1 MMLTSSPQGQDGG
14 SIGAAGAAGA
24 FGARILTLA
33 DRLARFSESANGLTC
48 TFMSPAH
55 RAAATELCK
64 WMTAAGMT
72 AHIDVVG
79 NVVGRYSSV
88 RADAGTLIVGSHY
101 DTVRNAGKYDGRL
114 GILAGIVAVEELRRR
129 NVALPFHLDVVGFS
143 EEEGVRFSAPY
154 LGSAAMAG
162 RFDPDILK
170 RRDATGQSLADVLLE
185 RGGTGKAIA
194 TLACRDKL
202 VGYVEVH
209 IEQGPVLLHENLP
222 VGVVT
227 AIAGFARRRLTVR
240 GVAGHAGAVPMQLR
254 HDAAAA
260 AAEIISMVE
269 QRCSQV
275 PGLMGTVGQ
284 LQVPAGAINVI
295 PALCEFS
302 LDIRSDNSGEL
313 EKALGDIAAGI
324 EAIAARRGVSVEI
337 EKVAELPPVLCTPRL
352 RDALGR
358 AVVRQGL
365 AVRSLV
371 SGPGHD
377 AVMFDGVTDVGM
389 LFVRCGNGGISHS
402 PLETITAADA
412 DMGVQ
417 VLLDFLINF
426 EVRP

>member
-1 MMLTSSPQGQDGG
+1 MLTSSPQGQEGSSIAADGG
-14 SIGAAGAAGA
+14 AL
-24 FGARILTLA
+24 GARILIMA
-33 DRLARFSESANGLTC
+33 DRLAQFSESPDGLTC
-48 TFMSPAH
+48 TFMTPAH
-55 RAAATELCK
+55 RA
-64 WMTAAGMT
+64 TAAEIRNLMNAAGAP

-79 NVVGRYSSV
+79 NVVGRYASA
-88 RADAGTLIVGSHY
+88 RLDAGTLIVGSHY

-114 GILAGIVAVEELRRR
+114 GILTGIVAVEELRRR
-129 NVALPFHLDVVGFS
+129 KVALPFHLDIVGFS

-162 RFDPDILK
+162 RFDASMLK
-170 RRDATGQSLADVLLE
+170 RRDASGQSLAEVLRE
-185 RGGTGKAIA
+185 SGGTAETIA
-194 TLACRDKL
+194 AVARRDKL

-222 VGVVT
+222 VGVVS
-227 AIAGFARRRLTVR
+227 AIAGFARRRVTVR
-240 GVAGHAGAVPMQLR
+240 GVAGHAGAVPMSLR

-269 QRCSQV
+269 QRCSEV
-275 PGLMGTVGQ
+275 PSLRGTVGQ

-295 PALCEFS
+295 PALCELS
-302 LDIRSDNSGEL
+302 LDIRSDNAREL
-313 EKALGDIAAGI
+313 EKALGDIAARI

-352 RDALGR
+352 RDALRR
-358 AVVRQGL
+358 AVAHQGL
-365 AVRSLV
+365 TVRSLV

-402 PLETITAADA
+402 PLETISAADA
-412 DMGVQ
+412 DMGVR
-417 VLLDFLINF
+417 VLLNFLTNF

>member
-1 MMLTSSPQGQDGG
+1 MLTTSSQGQERNPNAGG
-14 SIGAAGAAGA
+14 DVLGT
-24 FGARILTLA
+24 RILALA

-55 RAAATELCK
+55 RATAAELCK

-72 AHIDVVG
+72 AHIDVAG
-79 NVVGRYSSV
+79 NVVGRYASA
-88 RADAGTLIVGSHY
+88 RPNAGTLIVGSHY

-114 GILAGIVAVEELRRR
+114 GILAGVVAVEELRRR

-154 LGSAAMAG
+154 LGSAALAG
-162 RFDPDILK
+162 RFDPDMLK
-170 RRDATGQSLADVLLE
+170 RRDATGQSLADVLRE
-185 RGGTGKAIA
+185 RGGTANAIA
-194 TLACRDKL
+194 ALARRDKL
-202 VGYVEVH
+202 VGYIEVH

-222 VGVVT
+222 VGVVS
-227 AIAGFARRRLTVR
+227 AIAGFARRRVTVR
-240 GVAGHAGAVPMQLR
+240 GVTGHAGAVPMALR
-254 HDAAAA
+254 HDAATA
-260 AAEIISMVE
+260 AAEIVSMVE
-269 QRCSQV
+269 QRCAQV

-284 LQVPAGAINVI
+284 LQVPGGAINVI
-295 PALCEFS
+295 PGLCELS
-302 LDIRSDNSGEL
+302 LDIRSDNAGEL
-313 EKALGDIAAGI
+313 EKALGDIAARI

-337 EKVAELPPVLCTPRL
+337 ENVAGLLPVICTPRL
-352 RDALGR
+352 RDALGHSV
-358 AVVRQGL
+358 ARQGL
-365 AVRSLV
+365 PVRSLV

-412 DMGVQ
+412 DIAVR
-417 VLLDFLINF
+417 VLLDLLTNF

>member
-1 MMLTSSPQGQDGG
+1 MLTSSPQGQDRN
-14 SIGAAGAAGA
+14 SIAAASDAL
-24 FGARILTLA
+24 GARVLTLA

-55 RAAATELCK
+55 CATAAELCK
-64 WMTAAGMT
+64 WMVAAGMT
-72 AHIDVVG
+72 AHIDVAG
-79 NVVGRYSSV
+79 NVVGRYPSA
-88 RADAGTLIVGSHY
+88 RPDAGALIVGSHY

-154 LGSAAMAG
+154 LGSAAVAG
-162 RFDPDILK
+162 RFDPDMLK
-170 RRDATGQSLADVLLE
+170 RRDVTGQSLADVLRE
-185 RGGTGKAIA
+185 RGGTAASIA
-194 TLACRDKL
+194 ALACRDKL

-222 VGVVT
+222 VGVVS
-227 AIAGFARRRLTVR
+227 AIAGFARRRVTVR
-240 GVAGHAGAVPMQLR
+240 GAAGHAGAVPMPLR

-260 AAEIISMVE
+260 AAEMVSMVE
-269 QRCSQV
+269 QRCLQV

-295 PALCEFS
+295 PGLCELS
-302 LDIRSDNSGEL
+302 LDIRCDNANEL
-313 EKALGDIAAGI
+313 EKALGDITARI
-324 EAIAARRGVSVEI
+324 EAIAARRGVSIEI
-337 EKVAELPPVLCTPRL
+337 EKVAGLPPVLCTPRL
-352 RDALGR
+352 REALGR
-358 AVVRQGL
+358 AVAHQGL

-377 AVMFDGVTDVGM
+377 AVMFDGVTEVGM

-412 DMGVQ
+412 DIAVR

>member
-1 MMLTSSPQGQDGG
+1 MLTNSPQGQDGR
-14 SIGAAGAAGA
+14 STAAASGGA

-55 RAAATELCK
+55 HAAAAELCK
-64 WMTAAGMT
+64 WMIAAGTT
-72 AHIDVVG
+72 AYIDVVG
-79 NVVGRYSSV
+79 NVVGRYPSA
-88 RADAGTLIVGSHY
+88 RPDAGVVIVGSHY

-162 RFDPDILK
+162 RFDPNILK
-170 RRDATGQSLADVLLE
+170 RRDATGQSLAEVLLE
-185 RGGTGKAIA
+185 RGGTAKAIA

-222 VGVVT
+222 VGVVS
-227 AIAGFARRRLTVR
+227 AIAGFARRRVLVR
-240 GVAGHAGAVPMQLR
+240 GVAGHAGAVPMALR

-284 LQVPAGAINVI
+284 LQVPEGAINVI
-295 PALCEFS
+295 PGLCELS
-302 LDIRSDNSGEL
+302 LDIRSDNAGEL
-313 EKALGDIAAGI
+313 EKALGDIGARI
-324 EAIAARRGVSVEI
+324 NAIAARRGVSVEI
-337 EKVAELPPVLCTPRL
+337 EKVAELPPVLCAPRI
-352 RDALGR
+352 RDALRR
-358 AVVRQGL
+358 AVAHQGL

-377 AVMFDGVTDVGM
+377 AVMFDGLTDVGM

-402 PLETITAADA
+402 PLETITADDA
-412 DMGVQ
+412 DMGVR
-417 VLLDFLINF
+417 VLLDFLTNF

>member
-1 MMLTSSPQGQDGG
+1 MLTNSPQGQDASSIAAAGG
-14 SIGAAGAAGA
+14 SALGG
-24 FGARILTLA
+24 RILTLA

-55 RAAATELCK
+55 RAAAAELFK

-79 NVVGRYSSV
+79 NVVGRYPSA
-88 RADAGTLIVGSHY
+88 RGDAGTLIVGSHY

-114 GILAGIVAVEELRRR
+114 GILAGVVAVEELRRR

-154 LGSAAMAG
+154 LGSAAMAR

-185 RGGTGKAIA
+185 RGGTAKAIA
-194 TLACRDKL
+194 TLACRDQL

-222 VGVVT
+222 VGVVS
-227 AIAGFARRRLTVR
+227 AIAGFARRRVMVR
-240 GVAGHAGAVPMQLR
+240 GAGGHAGAVPMSLR

-260 AAEIISMVE
+260 AAEIVSMVE

-295 PALCEFS
+295 PALCELS
-302 LDIRSDNSGEL
+302 LDVRSDNVNEL
-313 EKALGDIAAGI
+313 EKALSDIATGI
-324 EAIAARRGVSVEI
+324 EAVAARRGVSVEI

-365 AVRSLV
+365 AIRSLV

-402 PLETITAADA
+402 PLETITAEDA
-412 DMGVQ
+412 EVGVR
-417 VLLDFLINF
+417 VLLDFLTNF
-426 EVRP
+426 GVRP

>member
-1 MMLTSSPQGQDGG
+1 MLTSSPQGQVGSSIAADGG
-14 SIGAAGAAGA
+14 AL
-24 FGARILTLA
+24 GARILVMA
-33 DRLARFSESANGLTC
+33 DRLAQFSESPDGLTC
-48 TFMSPAH
+48 TFMTPAH
-55 RAAATELCK
+55 RA
-64 WMTAAGMT
+64 TAAEIRNLMNAAGAP

-79 NVVGRYSSV
+79 NVVGRYASA
-88 RADAGTLIVGSHY
+88 RPDAGTLIVGSHY

-114 GILAGIVAVEELRRR
+114 GILTGIVAVEELRRR
-129 NVALPFHLDVVGFS
+129 KAALPFHLDIVGFS

-154 LGSAAMAG
+154 LGSAAIAG
-162 RFDPDILK
+162 RFDVSMLK
-170 RRDATGQSLADVLLE
+170 RRDASGQSLAEVLRE
-185 RGGTGKAIA
+185 SGGTAETIA
-194 TLACRDKL
+194 AVARRDKL

-222 VGVVT
+222 VGVVS

-240 GVAGHAGAVPMQLR
+240 GIAGHAGAVPMSLR

-269 QRCSQV
+269 QRCSEV
-275 PGLMGTVGQ
+275 PGLRGTVGQ
-284 LQVPAGAINVI
+284 LQVPA
-295 PALCEFS
+295 
-302 LDIRSDNSGEL
+302 DNAGEL
-313 EKALGDIAAGI
+313 EKALGDITARI
-324 EAIAARRGVSVEI
+324 DAIGARRGVSVEI

-358 AVVRQGL
+358 AIARQGL
-365 AVRSLV
+365 TVRSLV

-377 AVMFDGVTDVGM
+377 AVMFDEVTDVGM

-412 DMGVQ
+412 DMGVR
-417 VLLDFLINF
+417 VLVEFLTNF

>member
-1 MMLTSSPQGQDGG
+1 MLTNSPQGQAG
-14 SIGAAGAAGA
+14 SSLAAAGDAL
-24 FGARILTLA
+24 GARVLTLA
-33 DRLARFSESANGLTC
+33 HRLARFSESANGLTC

-55 RAAATELCK
+55 CATAAELCK
-64 WMTAAGMT
+64 WMVAAGMT
-72 AHIDVVG
+72 AHIDVAG
-79 NVVGRYSSV
+79 NVVGRYPSA
-88 RADAGTLIVGSHY
+88 RPDAGALIVGSHY

-170 RRDATGQSLADVLLE
+170 RRDVTGQGLADVLRE
-185 RGGTGKAIA
+185 RGGTAASIA
-194 TLACRDKL
+194 ALARRDKL

-222 VGVVT
+222 VGVVS
-227 AIAGFARRRLTVR
+227 AIAGFARRRVTVR
-240 GVAGHAGAVPMQLR
+240 GVAGHAGAVPMSLR

-260 AAEIISMVE
+260 AAEMISMVE

-284 LQVPAGAINVI
+284 LQVPGGAINVI
-295 PALCEFS
+295 PGVCEFS
-302 LDIRSDNSGEL
+302 LDIRSADATEL
-313 EKALGDIAAGI
+313 EDALVDIAAGI
-324 EAIAARRGVSVEI
+324 NSIAARRGVSVEI
-337 EKVAELPPVLCTPRL
+337 EKVAELPPVACTPRL
-352 RDALGR
+352 REALGH
-358 AVVRQGL
+358 AVARQGL

-377 AVMFDGVTDVGM
+377 AVMFDGVTNVGM

-412 DMGVQ
+412 DIAVRI
-417 VLLDFLINF
+417 LLDFLSNF